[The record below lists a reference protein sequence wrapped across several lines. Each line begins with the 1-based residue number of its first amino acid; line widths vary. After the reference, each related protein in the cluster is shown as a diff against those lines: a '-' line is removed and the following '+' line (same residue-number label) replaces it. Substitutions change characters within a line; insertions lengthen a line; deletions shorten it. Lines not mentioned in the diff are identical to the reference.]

1 MAFNEEPPNNTN
13 SSQEQSQENNIH
25 NQDKYENVSNNEST
39 QNDDSNSSNK
49 GKYWLIGCGAG
60 CGCLVILIIL
70 VLAAC
75 VIFMKV
81 SDSISSS
88 DSENATHESKQEG
101 NSRKAGGNDKEEALQ
116 RAETYAKSMYMSKK
130 GIYNQLTSS
139 SGDKFNS
146 STAKYAVNHLKDVD
160 YKENALK
167 TAEESSD
174 NLHFS
179 KKELTDYLKNDE
191 NSGQFTSE
199 QVDYA
204 MKHAKIDYKENAL
217 ETAKHISDQSYSSK
231 SQLEDELTSKD
242 GRQFTKDE
250 ADYAMKHLKT
260 DFKKNALK
268 MPNDICKTLSN
279 QKVNFII
286 S

>member
-1 MAFNEEPPNNTN
+1 MIT
-13 SSQEQSQENNIH
+13 
-25 NQDKYENVSNNEST
+25 Y
-39 QNDDSNSSNK
+39 
-49 GKYWLIGCGAG
+49 
-60 CGCLVILIIL
+60 
-70 VLAAC
+70 
-75 VIFMKV
+75 IF
-81 SDSISSS
+81 
-88 DSENATHESKQEG
+88 E
-101 NSRKAGGNDKEEALQ
+101 
-116 RAETYAKSMYMSKK
+116 
-130 GIYNQLTSS
+130 
-139 SGDKFNS
+139 
-146 STAKYAVNHLKDVD
+146 
-160 YKENALK
+160 
-167 TAEESSD
+167 
-174 NLHFS
+174 
-179 KKELTDYLKNDE
+179 KELTDYLKNDE

-279 QKVNFII
+279 QK
-286 S
+286 